1 MASLSQ
7 RLRALQ
13 ILTSGTTESLDHLRL
28 GDLAAETISFGQK
41 HQGHTYLEAWEDQ
54 EWVQFMV
61 SRYQGS
67 TKDSH
72 RRFLKFVELK
82 IEMLEQQQTV
92 IPRTTQQIGQ
102 DRPQARPKPVPKHR
116 AMPISLQDGDDD
128 WDVEFEM
135 FVPLTT
141 AYAPSQMTAGMNA
154 LQARVL
160 NMENA
165 LTRVIRHIEDQ
176 AMLNKD
182 HQGTEDA

>member
-1 MASLSQ
+1 
-7 RLRALQ
+7 
-13 ILTSGTTESLDHLRL
+13 
-28 GDLAAETISFGQK
+28 
-41 HQGHTYLEAWEDQ
+41 
-54 EWVQFMV
+54 
-61 SRYQGS
+61 
-67 TKDSH
+67 
-72 RRFLKFVELK
+72 
-82 IEMLEQQQTV
+82 
-92 IPRTTQQIGQ
+92 
-102 DRPQARPKPVPKHR
+102 
-116 AMPISLQDGDDD
+116 
-128 WDVEFEM
+128 M